1 MTVRAIVRMGDPI
14 LRQRARALIEDEIR
28 TTETQCLIDDMV
40 ETMRDA
46 SGAGIAAPQVGESVR
61 VCIIEVEGNSRYPQF
76 PPIPLT
82 ILINPRLEP
91 LVRTSPNV
99 SPELA
104 TELVTEDSITLYE
117 GCLSVPGLR
126 GRVRR
131 PRRIR
136 WSALDPSGKAIS
148 GTWSG
153 ISAAIIQH
161 ECDHLDG
168 VLFVDRAEPRSLT
181 FLEEYLR
188 HVPESERVVDGEGVL
203 A

>member
-1 MTVRAIVRMGDPI
+1 MTIRAIVRMGDPI
-14 LRQRARALIEDEIR
+14 LRQRARALTEDEIR
-28 TTETQCLIDDMV
+28 TTETQCLIDDMI

-61 VCIIEVEGNSRYPQF
+61 VCTIEVEGNSRYPLF

-82 ILINPRLEP
+82 ILINPKLEA
-91 LVRTSPNV
+91 LVPTA
-99 SPELA
+99 PELA
-104 TELVTEDSITLYE
+104 PEDSITLYE

-131 PRRIR
+131 PRRMR
-136 WSALDPSGKAIS
+136 FHALDRSGQPIS

-153 ISAAIIQH
+153 VSAAIIQH

-168 VLFVDRAEPRSLT
+168 VLFVDRAESRSLT
-181 FLEEYLR
+181 FLEEYL
-188 HVPESERVVDGEGVL
+188 HHTPESERVVDGEGEGLL

>member
-1 MTVRAIVRMGDPI
+1 MAVRAIVRMGDPV

-28 TTETQCLIDDMV
+28 TTETQRLIEDMI

-46 SGAGIAAPQVGESVR
+46 SGAGIAAPQVGESIR
-61 VCIIEVEGNSRYPQF
+61 VCVVEVEGNSRYPQF

-82 ILINPRLEP
+82 ILINPQLEP
-91 LVRTSPNV
+91 WGVT

-104 TELVTEDSITLYE
+104 PEDSITLYE

-131 PRRIR
+131 PRRVR
-136 WSALDPSGKAIS
+136 WNAFDESGEAIS

-153 ISAAIIQH
+153 VSAAIIQH

-168 VLFVDRAEPRSLT
+168 VLFVDRAEPRSLS
-181 FLEEYLR
+181 FFEEYIR
-188 HVPESERVVDGEGVL
+188 NVPESERVVDGEGLL